1 MFLDSVLTEVLKQIY
16 FIKSIAINLSKDVN
30 DLKNTME
37 RENTTHIM
45 DQREPHLLSNFKTP
59 LETTEE
65 FLKVEEFSKED
76 NNGLKLI
83 SKIILIG
90 NLDIVIN

>member
-1 MFLDSVLTEVLKQIY
+1 
-16 FIKSIAINLSKDVN
+16 
-30 DLKNTME
+30 
-37 RENTTHIM
+37 M